1 MIQAIVYTSNTGSTE
16 RYAKLLGHETDL
28 PVYSLEEAKKNAET
42 AGEVQESVEEARD
55 KVIEAIDSLKKLTAQ
70 AQIDKAKYDALV
82 EQYNQAMETY
92 KEALAA
98 ADGLDEKL
106 GELEKA
112 VRKAIEAAQS
122 HFDYVFEEEYP
133 DTTLNGNT
141 GGQTETDGIEDENVP
156 LSADDSA
163 DNGGGTENIDDESVP
178 LAAGEDQQTGIG
190 TAGIAGIIAAA
201 RAPFLLLYKKK
212 KDEEEEEKEN
222 TVN

>member
-1 MIQAIVYTSNTGSTE
+1 MYF
-16 RYAKLLGHETDL
+16 
-28 PVYSLEEAKKNAET
+28 P
-42 AGEVQESVEEARD
+42 
-55 KVIEAIDSLKKLTAQ
+55 KLTAQ

-141 GGQTETDGIEDENVP
+141 GGQTETDEIEDENVP
-156 LSADDSA
+156 LSADDNA
-163 DNGGGTENIDDESVP
+163 DNGGGTENIDDDSVP

-201 RAPFLLLYKKK
+201 LAPFLLLFKRK

-222 TVN
+222 AVN